1 MSLDWPPLKMPRL
14 APPKSCKYENHIKVL
29 RHLDFFWSWGG
40 PVWDS
45 NVFSKSVTYRPTLS
59 KFKGGPV
66 KKNTLCKQLDDL
78 LFHNSWS
85 LLVWVFFQDAQLRD
99 GETGSIFVQQV
110 LHILFSK
117 GIFWQ
122 SKAIISTTCAIRS
135 DKCCLVMLVSC
146 EKDEKWRKERSLVI
160 K

>member
-1 MSLDWPPLKMPRL
+1 MFPLTFTFSVWGPSFPYRL
-14 APPKSCKYENHIKVL
+14 AFATIASTGVCSRTFVGIFTQNAQKQNET
-29 RHLDFFWSWGG
+29 F
-40 PVWDS
+40 
-45 NVFSKSVTYRPTLS
+45 RPYSSPITAIPYDTNNW
-59 KFKGGPV
+59 KH
-66 KKNTLCKQLDDL
+66 DL
-78 LFHNSWS
+78 LLHNSWS
-85 LLVWVFFQDAQLRD
+85 LLELVFFQDAQLRD